1 EPFTIASENVAPP
14 EKVGGNAFGGF
25 LPYILVLLCFTG
37 AMYPAMDL
45 TAGEKERGTM
55 ETILVSPIARLD
67 LVLGKFL
74 MVLTASLGTVAFSLA
89 SLVISMLI
97 AASVF
102 APKAADAAASAAAN
116 ANPLPSL
123 DPAGVLGVV
132 VMILPFSI
140 FFSAL
145 LLALSLAAKSFKEAQ
160 SYVSPLIMVIIM
172 PAVVGMLPGVELNVR
187 LALVPVLNLSLVSKE
202 MVSGVFNWHYIS
214 LIFGSSCL
222 YAAAALAFCVWMFRR
237 ESVMFRT

>member
-1 EPFTIASENVAPP
+1 EGELKSGFAMRQLRERLTAVRDEIIGERLGERGLDRSLIEPFSIRSQNVAPP

-55 ETILVSPIARLD
+55 ETILVSPIGRID

-74 MVLTASLGTVAFSLA
+74 MVLTASLATVAFSLA
-89 SLVISMLI
+89 SLMGSLLVAGL
-97 AASVF
+97 VF
-102 APKAADAAASAAAN
+102 APKAAGAAAETAARGGA
-116 ANPLPSL
+116 LPSL

-132 VMILPFSI
+132 GMILPFAV

-145 LLALSLAAKSFKEAQ
+145 LLALSLA
-160 SYVSPLIMVIIM
+160 
-172 PAVVGMLPGVELNVR
+172 
-187 LALVPVLNLSLVSKE
+187 
-202 MVSGVFNWHYIS
+202 
-214 LIFGSSCL
+214 
-222 YAAAALAFCVWMFRR
+222 
-237 ESVMFRT
+237 